1 MNINHP
7 FIFPNINPYLE
18 GLQLGQVAM
27 LHLIL
32 RGSDQVVPVTVL
44 HDSMARE
51 QVDGVPGDDD
61 DSDDS
66 DDDNDNDG
74 VPGARE
80 EEGAPAQQAANVDL
94 IRGRGKSIHL

>member
-51 QVDGVPGDDD
+51 QVDGVPG
-61 DSDDS
+61 
-66 DDDNDNDG
+66 
-74 VPGARE
+74 ARE

>member
-1 MNINHP
+1 MRDKDLKGNS
-7 FIFPNINPYLE
+7 FGAKALVVLVPNIHPYLD

-27 LHLIL
+27 LHLIF

-51 QVDGVPGDDD
+51 QV
-61 DSDDS
+61 
-66 DDDNDNDG
+66 DG